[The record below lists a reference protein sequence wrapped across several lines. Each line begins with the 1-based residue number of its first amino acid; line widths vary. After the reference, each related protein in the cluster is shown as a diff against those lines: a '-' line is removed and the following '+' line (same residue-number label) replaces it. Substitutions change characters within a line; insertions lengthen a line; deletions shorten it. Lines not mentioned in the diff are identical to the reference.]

1 MKKKFFAMSIVIGL
15 LTGIISGGIVNFL
28 DIDSSI
34 SNIVPVFFTI
44 IAISI
49 TFALSGK
56 REK

>member
-1 MKKKFFAMSIVIGL
+1 MSIVIGL